1 MIIRSAEY
9 LQSGL
14 KAGDFP
20 KTPWPE
26 IAFAGRSNVGKSS
39 LINSL
44 TGRKSLVRTSR
55 QPGQTRTINF
65 FLVNGSLMMV
75 DLPGYG
81 FSKAP
86 KTTIRQYHEAMVSY
100 LKTRPNLALV
110 ILLLD
115 LRRRPSEED
124 KAFLEL
130 VLSQS
135 VNFLA
140 VLTKAD
146 TLGRG
151 TWKRAWT
158 EIAGD
163 LNLTGHGPV
172 FFSSKTG
179 EGKEALWS
187 EIEAALTS
195 APSSKGEN
203 G

>member
-1 MIIRSAEY
+1 MIIRSAVY

-14 KAGDFP
+14 KLTDFP

-44 TGRKSLVRTSR
+44 TRRKSLVRTSR
-55 QPGQTRTINF
+55 APGQTRTINF
-65 FLVNGSLMMV
+65 FLINESLMLV

-86 KTTIRQYHEAMVSY
+86 KETVRHYHDAMITY
-100 LKTRPNLALV
+100 LKKRPNLALV

-130 VLSQS
+130 VRSQS
-135 VNFLA
+135 VNFLT

-158 EIAGD
+158 EIAED
-163 LNLTGHGPV
+163 LNLAGHRPV

-187 EIEAALTS
+187 EIESLI
-195 APSSKGEN
+195 PVPNSS
-203 G
+203 